1 MKFDLQQTI
10 VAVGSGV
17 APGRR
22 AIVRLSGR
30 QTRDILE
37 RLIGQD
43 VQADEA
49 TTLQGAA
56 ELGWG
61 ARRIELTIL
70 YWPNERS
77 YTGEPCAELHVLGSL
92 PIVESLVEQLISLG
106 AAPAERG
113 EFTLRSFLAGKL
125 DLAQAEAVLG
135 VIESETTDDLTAA
148 LQQLGGNLSKPVRR
162 LRDSLIELTAHLEA
176 GLDFVEEDIE
186 FISATQLTEGL
197 QRIAEELS
205 SIAQQLRS
213 RGARARDAAIVLV
226 GLPNSGK
233 SSLLNA
239 LVGAERAIVSAKAG
253 TTRDAVTSRIVLD
266 GLSVEITDTAGVEE
280 LHEQSPRGLAQD
292 VLRERLQRADV
303 ALLCVDLHQPPQRQW
318 FVAQHAQL
326 QSVVPSVLLV
336 GTKLDLATASD
347 SDSDTDSVS
356 TSACTSAGEAISA
369 SAATRGGGWPQSA
382 AQKLVNLPLQP
393 DVAVSVRDPQSID
406 RLQGRIAQ
414 ALQEARGQLHSHAMH
429 ATATRCR
436 GALELALVAIE
447 RAQALVVQSA
457 GEELVASELRV
468 AIDDLSSIIGE
479 VHNEDILGEIFG
491 RFCIGK

>member
-10 VAVGSGV
+10 VAVGSGL

-22 AIVRLSGR
+22 AIVRLSGQ
-30 QTRDILE
+30 QTRHILE
-37 RLIGQD
+37 RLLGQD
-43 VQADEA
+43 VQASEA
-49 TTLQGAA
+49 TSLQGAA

-61 ARRIELTIL
+61 ERRIELTIL
-70 YWPNERS
+70 YWPDERS

-106 AAPAERG
+106 AVPAERG

-135 VIESETTDDLTAA
+135 VIESETADDLTTA

-162 LRDSLIELTAHLEA
+162 LRDSLLELTAHLEA

-186 FISATQLTEGL
+186 FISATELTAGL
-197 QRIAEELS
+197 QRIAEELT

-239 LVGAERAIVSAKAG
+239 LVGSERAIVSPQAG
-253 TTRDAVTSRIVLD
+253 TTRDAVTARIVLE
-266 GLSVEITDTAGVEE
+266 GLSAEITDTAGVEE
-280 LHEQSPRGLAQD
+280 LHEQSPRAQAQD
-292 VLRERLQRADV
+292 VLSERLQRADV
-303 ALLCVDLHQPPQRQW
+303 ALLCVDLHQPPPPQW
-318 FVAQHAQL
+318 LVAQHAQL
-326 QSVVPSVLLV
+326 QSVVPRVLLI
-336 GTKLDLATASD
+336 GTKFDLASNENLTGDLAERDGRKSW
-347 SDSDTDSVS
+347 
-356 TSACTSAGEAISA
+356 
-369 SAATRGGGWPQSA
+369 R
-382 AQKLVNLPLQP
+382 LPLQP
-393 DVAVSVRDPQSID
+393 EVIVSVHDSQSID
-406 RLQGRIAQ
+406 GLRAHIAQ
-414 ALQEARGQLHSHAMH
+414 ALQDARGQMHSHAMH

-447 RAQALVVQSA
+447 RALALVAQSD
-457 GEELVASELRV
+457 GEDLVASELRI

-479 VHNEDILGEIFG
+479 VHSEDILGEIFS

>member
-17 APGRR
+17 VPGRR
-22 AIVRLSGR
+22 AIVRLSGQ
-30 QTRDILE
+30 QTRALLE
-37 RLIGQD
+37 RLIGQE
-43 VQADEA
+43 VQASQA
-49 TTLQGAA
+49 TTLQGSAD
-56 ELGWG
+56 LGWAG
-61 ARRIELTIL
+61 RRIELTIL
-70 YWPNERS
+70 YWPDQRS

-106 AAPAERG
+106 AVPAERG

-135 VIESETTDDLTAA
+135 VIEAETADDLTQA

-162 LRDSLIELTAHLEA
+162 LRDSLVELTAHLEA

-186 FISATQLTEGL
+186 FISPTELTAGL
-197 QRIAEELS
+197 QRIAGELS

-239 LVGAERAIVSAKAG
+239 LVGSQRAIVSPQAG
-253 TTRDAVTSRIVLD
+253 TTRDAVTARIVLD
-266 GLSVEITDTAGVEE
+266 GLSVEVTDTAGVEE
-280 LHEQSPRGLAQD
+280 LDEQSPRALAQD
-292 VLRERLQRADV
+292 VLHERLQRADL
-303 ALLCVDLHQPPQRQW
+303 ALLCVDLHQPPAAEW
-318 FVAQHAQL
+318 LEAQQAQL
-326 QSVVPSVLLV
+326 QSLVPSVLWV
-336 GTKLDLATASD
+336 GTKSDLAAADFSAMA
-347 SDSDTDSVS
+347 SVS
-356 TSACTSAGEAISA
+356 
-369 SAATRGGGWPQSA
+369 ATEPTADVQQRDARKPWR
-382 AQKLVNLPLQP
+382 LPLQT
-393 DVAVSVRDPQSID
+393 DAAELASSLAQRCAVTVSVHDPQSIELL
-406 RLQGRIAQ
+406 RRRIAQ
-414 ALQEARGQLHSHAMH
+414 ALQDARSQLHSHAMH

-436 GALELALVAIE
+436 GALELAQAAIE
-447 RAQALVVQSA
+447 RANELVVRA
-457 GEELVASELRV
+457 EGEELVASELRI

-479 VHNEDILGEIFG
+479 VHSEDILGEIFG